1 MLKDL
6 LRISLEL
13 NKYKFSL
20 LNYLKYDIIKIGDGM
35 KKGFTLIELTAVIIL
50 IALISVLGFT
60 LISNNINSKKDEIS
74 EAMNKIIFEASN
86 IYMGY
91 NQKNYLKIDD
101 NIYCIKL
108 SNLIDLDLLSK
119 PLIDPVSNEEISL
132 DKYVKIEVNAEEY
145 LYSIVDNCTEKR

>member
-145 LYSIVDNCTEKR
+145 LYSVVDDCTEKR

>member
-6 LRISLEL
+6 LRILLEL
-13 NKYKFSL
+13 SRFFL
-20 LNYLKYDIIKIGDGM
+20 FNYLKYDIIKIGDGM

-50 IALISVLGFT
+50 IALISILGFT
-60 LISNNINSKKDEIS
+60 LISNNINSKKGEIS

-91 NQKNYLKIDD
+91 NPNNYLKLDD
-101 NIYCIKL
+101 NVYCIKL
-108 SNLIDLDLLSK
+108 SELTSLDLLSN
-119 PLIDPVSNEEISL
+119 PLIDPISNEEISL
-132 DKYVKIEVNAEEY
+132 DKYVKVEVNAEEY